1 MSSFSLKGSPELHL
15 ARESMAALG
24 FILFVFTS
32 ACLALQIY
40 CQVSDTAD
48 LSTVWASRVPD
59 HILAGYK
66 QAVDPCLVRVLD
78 IDPDRANF
86 FGAGFYCVFPC
97 NTFIFGVYAFT
108 YSFSNPQLYEEYSV
122 LVVWSANRGRQV
134 RQNATLSLTG
144 TGDLVLQDADGSIV
158 WSSNTSGR
166 SVVGMNM
173 TESGNLVLFDHDN
186 VTVWQS
192 FDYPADALLPGQR
205 LVAGKS
211 LTPSMSF
218 DNLTISSQFNFT
230 VRPDGVYA
238 FAGYQEPQLYHRDTN
253 PSSAS
258 GRKRQTYVVLKNGSL
273 NLGVSAPK
281 DKVEY
286 VMYSLQISRSLQ
298 CIRFESDG
306 HLRLYEWTN
315 DKWSVVQDIL
325 DPDQCNYPTVCG
337 NYGICSGGQ
346 CSCPV
351 PRSTNVTYFRQI
363 DDQRPN
369 LGCILDTP
377 ISCQSME
384 DHQLIEV
391 HNVSYF
397 NYIDQNAEVLTD
409 EESCKKACLGNCSCH
424 AALFQY
430 DKDGLNGSCLL
441 VSEVLSLVGSSPG
454 IAFLKVQITKPPQWV
469 KNRRVLLLP
478 YTLGGGTAALILFVI
493 VFAVIRWRRNEEEA
507 DEDEFGELPGMP
519 KRFSFQ
525 LLKVA
530 TKEFSSKIGEGGFSS
545 VFSGELDDLI
555 VAVKNLHRAAQGTK
569 EFLAEVQIIGG
580 LHHINLVRLIGFCS
594 EKAHRLLVYEYMPR
608 GSLDKWI
615 YYGDNKA
622 PLDWH
627 TRRKIISNIAKGLS
641 YLHEECR
648 QRIAHLDIK
657 PQNIL
662 LDDNFDAKVAD
673 FGLSKLIDRD
683 QSHVVTRMRGTPGYM
698 APEWL
703 TSQITEKVDVYSFGV
718 LVMEIIYGRKN
729 LDYSQPA
736 GSIQLISLLQEKA
749 KNGKLEDLIDRNSED
764 MHTHKDEVI
773 GMMNLAIWCLQS
785 DSSRRPAMSLVVKVM
800 EGERQVESNL
810 EYNFFDLSA
819 LNAVPVGE
827 PNLSTVPIASALSS
841 PR

>member
-1 MSSFSLKGSPELHL
+1 
-15 ARESMAALG
+15 MAALG

-32 ACLALQIY
+32 ACLALQTY
-40 CQVSDTAD
+40 CQVLSDMAD

-59 HILAGYK
+59 PIRGGYK
-66 QAVDPCLVRVLD
+66 QAADPCLLRVLD
-78 IDPDRANF
+78 IQGSDRLNY
-86 FGAGFYCVFPC
+86 FGAGFYCVSPC
-97 NTFIFGVYAFT
+97 NTFIFGVYAIP
-108 YSFSNPQLYEEYSV
+108 YSSSFPKLYGEEYSV

-144 TGDLVLQDADGSIV
+144 TGNLVLRDADDSLV

-166 SVVGMNM
+166 SVTGMNM
-173 TESGNLVLFDHDN
+173 TESGNLVLFDYNN
-186 VTVWQS
+186 VTLRQS
-192 FDYPADALLPGQR
+192 FDYPADVLLPGQR

-211 LTPSMSF
+211 LTPTLSF
-218 DNLTISSQFNFT
+218 DNLTISSQLNFT

-238 FAGYQEPQLYHRDTN
+238 FAGYQEPQLFYRDTN

-258 GRKRQTYVVLKNGSL
+258 GRNRQTYVVLTNWSL

-281 DKVEY
+281 DEVEY

-325 DPDQCNYPTVCG
+325 DLDQCNYPTVCG

-351 PRSTNVTYFRQI
+351 PSTNVTYFKQI
-363 DDQRPN
+363 DVQRPN

-377 ISCQSME
+377 ISCQSKE

-409 EESCKKACLGNCSCH
+409 KESCKNACLGNCSCR

-430 DKDGLNGSCLL
+430 DKDSSNGSCLL
-441 VSEVLSLVGSSPG
+441 VSEVLSLVGSSLG
-454 IAFLKVQITKPPQWV
+454 TTTFLKVQTTKPPQWV
-469 KNRRVLLLP
+469 KNRHVLLLP
-478 YTLGGGTAALILFVI
+478 FTLGGGTAALVLFVI
-493 VFAVIRWRRNEEEA
+493 VFAVIRWRNEKEA

-525 LLKVA
+525 SLKVA
-530 TKEFSSKIGEGGFSS
+530 TKEFSSKIGEGGFGS

-555 VAVKNLHRAAQGTK
+555 VAVKKLHQAAQGTN
-569 EFLAEVQIIGG
+569 EFLAEVQIIGC
-580 LHHINLVRLIGFCS
+580 LHHINLVRLIGFCT

-615 YYGDNKA
+615 YYGDDKA
-622 PLDWH
+622 PLDWQ
-627 TRRKIISNIAKGLS
+627 TQRKIITGITKGLS
-641 YLHEECR
+641 YLHEDCR

-662 LDDNFDAKVAD
+662 LDENFDAKIAD

-683 QSHVVTRMRGTPGYM
+683 QSRVVTRMRGTPGYM

-718 LVMEIIYGRKN
+718 VVMEIICGRKH
-729 LDYSQPA
+729 LDYSQPE
-736 GSIQLISLLQEKA
+736 GSIHLISLLQEKA
-749 KNGKLEDLIDRNSED
+749 KSGKLEDMININRED
-764 MHTHKDEVI
+764 MRIHKEEVI
-773 GMMNLAIWCLQS
+773 EMMHLAIWCLQS
-785 DSSRRPAMSLVVKVM
+785 DSNRRPAMSLVVKFL
-800 EGERQVESNL
+800 EGERQVEPNL

-819 LNAVPVGE
+819 LMAAVGGN
-827 PNLSTVPIASALSS
+827 NLSTPPIASELSAA
-841 PR
+841 R